1 MRLVKSAA
9 PSGWSLGE
17 VRSFAR
23 TRPTAFRTAG
33 WAYREHESPTLP
45 RIPDPLPPQNPMQPF
60 SCLLTLIHSRP
71 VFQAIV
77 YVRRRGQPLL
87 SPFMISIRNPENL
100 FHFWSGSD
108 IVLWACEISF
118 MPQSATFLPP
128 RNMSRCLPFLIP
140 QMQMKSDVVRCV
152 QWDVFRRTNG
162 PEASALRP
170 GGAFGLPQMACDV
183 LLLYLMACFERPCVG
198 AVDSLTKR
206 SGWSTPVYHR
216 AWVRAFNDGKV

>member
-1 MRLVKSAA
+1 M
-9 PSGWSLGE
+9 
-17 VRSFAR
+17 
-23 TRPTAFRTAG
+23 
-33 WAYREHESPTLP
+33 SPTSSK
-45 RIPDPLPPQNPMQPF
+45 PDATF
-60 SCLLTLIHSRP
+60 
-71 VFQAIV
+71 
-77 YVRRRGQPLL
+77 LL
-87 SPFMISIRNPENL
+87 SSDAHPRSSCISSNCVCAGERTTPPPFMISIRNPENL

-118 MPQSATFLPP
+118 MPQSATSLPP
-128 RNMSRCLPFLIP
+128 KNMSRCLPFLTL
-140 QMQMKSDVVRCV
+140 QMQIKSDVVRCV

-162 PEASALRP
+162 PEASAPRP

-206 SGWSTPVYHR
+206 SGWSSPVYHR